1 MILNISLR
9 TDIVACYTD
18 WLVDKLLHKDFI
30 YSQNPRTKVT
40 TAYSLKDVDCIA
52 FCSKDYS
59 KILPYIQEINS
70 KYKCIYYYTITPSG
84 TDLEPHVPS
93 VDESI
98 KTLKELSKIV
108 GKENVLWRF
117 DPLLK
122 TNKISCEW
130 LVDSFEKMAK
140 ELSKYV
146 SRCIFSFI
154 TPYSHTLANMP
165 EIIPFTEEEKD
176 WITMRMGVIAISENN
191 LHLQIC
197 RLGKEYPGV
206 YVEGCMS
213 PKIFGLNIKPTKA
226 SITSGCTCSVQTYGI
241 GEYDTCKM
249 GCKYCYATI
258 DHNLAKRIPE
268 NPNSEL
274 ISGEITEPIKYVN
287 NRVQISQELSLF
299 D

>member
-1 MILNISLR
+1 MSHFVGFVFGSN
-9 TDIVACYTD
+9 
-18 WLVDKLLHKDFI
+18 VDEL
-30 YSQNPRTKVT
+30 
-40 TAYSLKDVDCIA
+40 
-52 FCSKDYS
+52 
-59 KILPYIQEINS
+59 
-70 KYKCIYYYTITPSG
+70 
-84 TDLEPHVPS
+84 LEPYDENMVVDAYVRYTKDEA
-93 VDESI
+93 VDEV
-98 KTLKELSKIV
+98 KRRHADNYEYALKVLDKYQDPKSDWE
-108 GKENVLWRF
+108 KEQVERA
-117 DPLLK
+117 
-122 TNKISCEW
+122 NKIIEGGIGISYEDAW
-130 LVDSFEKMAK
+130 EEAK
-140 ELSKYV
+140 KWGYDMDDNENLLSTY
-146 SRCIFSFI
+146 
-154 TPYSHTLANMP
+154 NP
-165 EIIPFTEEEKD
+165 ESKWD

>member
-1 MILNISLR
+1 MDNCLPPQ
-9 TDIVACYTD
+9 
-18 WLVDKLLHKDFI
+18 I
-30 YSQNPRTKVT
+30 YIREWKTMEVSPFEW
-40 TAYSLKDVDCIA
+40 Y
-52 FCSKDYS
+52 
-59 KILPYIQEINS
+59 KILSRPYGYN
-70 KYKCIYYYTITPSG
+70 YY
-84 TDLEPHVPS
+84 
-93 VDESI
+93 
-98 KTLKELSKIV
+98 
-108 GKENVLWRF
+108 
-117 DPLLK
+117 
-122 TNKISCEW
+122 
-130 LVDSFEKMAK
+130 
-140 ELSKYV
+140 
-146 SRCIFSFI
+146 
-154 TPYSHTLANMP
+154 
-165 EIIPFTEEEKD
+165 
-176 WITMRMGVIAISENN
+176 
-191 LHLQIC
+191 

>member
-59 KILPYIQEINS
+59 KMLPYIQEINS
-70 KYKCIYYYTITPSG
+70 KYKCIYYYT
-84 TDLEPHVPS
+84 
-93 VDESI
+93 
-98 KTLKELSKIV
+98 
-108 GKENVLWRF
+108 
-117 DPLLK
+117 
-122 TNKISCEW
+122 
-130 LVDSFEKMAK
+130 
-140 ELSKYV
+140 
-146 SRCIFSFI
+146 I

>member
-1 MILNISLR
+1 MQTVQPSVLR
-9 TDIVACYTD
+9 TI
-18 WLVDKLLHKDFI
+18 
-30 YSQNPRTKVT
+30 
-40 TAYSLKDVDCIA
+40 LK
-52 FCSKDYS
+52 
-59 KILPYIQEINS
+59 
-70 KYKCIYYYTITPSG
+70 YYHIFKKSIPSISVYTITPYG
-84 TDLEPHVPS
+84 TDIEPNVPS

-130 LVDSFEKMAK
+130 LVDSFKKMAK

-154 TPYSHTLANMP
+154 TPYTLANMP

>member
-70 KYKCIYYYTITPSG
+70 KYKCIYYYT
-84 TDLEPHVPS
+84 
-93 VDESI
+93 
-98 KTLKELSKIV
+98 
-108 GKENVLWRF
+108 
-117 DPLLK
+117 
-122 TNKISCEW
+122 
-130 LVDSFEKMAK
+130 
-140 ELSKYV
+140 
-146 SRCIFSFI
+146 
-154 TPYSHTLANMP
+154 SHTLANMP

>member
-1 MILNISLR
+1 MSEKNDKWTMFKNYIHNELGI
-9 TDIVACYTD
+9 TKDDIRA
-18 WLVDKLLHKDFI
+18 W
-30 YSQNPRTKVT
+30 
-40 TAYSLKDVDCIA
+40 
-52 FCSKDYS
+52 
-59 KILPYIQEINS
+59 
-70 KYKCIYYYTITPSG
+70 
-84 TDLEPHVPS
+84 
-93 VDESI
+93 
-98 KTLKELSKIV
+98 LKEAVQSQAELMLK
-108 GKENVLWRF
+108 KTF
-117 DPLLK
+117 DDFDMDTFVRRHIETQMRYWTTDSVRHQVANLLA
-122 TNKISCEW
+122 
-130 LVDSFEKMAK
+130 D
-140 ELSKYV
+140 
-146 SRCIFSFI
+146 
-154 TPYSHTLANMP
+154 TLANMP

>member
-1 MILNISLR
+1 MQKPSVLR
-9 TDIVACYTD
+9 TI
-18 WLVDKLLHKDFI
+18 
-30 YSQNPRTKVT
+30 
-40 TAYSLKDVDCIA
+40 LK
-52 FCSKDYS
+52 
-59 KILPYIQEINS
+59 
-70 KYKCIYYYTITPSG
+70 YYHIFKKSIPSISVYTITPYG
-84 TDLEPHVPS
+84 TDIEPNVPS

-130 LVDSFEKMAK
+130 LVDSFKKMAK

-206 YVEGCMS
+206 YVEGC
-213 PKIFGLNIKPTKA
+213 PKIFGLNIKPTLLLVDVLVAFRPTEQENTILVRWDVNIVMLLQIIIWLK
-226 SITSGCTCSVQTYGI
+226 
-241 GEYDTCKM
+241 EYQKILTL
-249 GCKYCYATI
+249 
-258 DHNLAKRIPE
+258 NLFLEK
-268 NPNSEL
+268 
-274 ISGEITEPIKYVN
+274 
-287 NRVQISQELSLF
+287 
-299 D
+299 

>member
-1 MILNISLR
+1 MQTVQPSVLR
-9 TDIVACYTD
+9 TI
-18 WLVDKLLHKDFI
+18 
-30 YSQNPRTKVT
+30 
-40 TAYSLKDVDCIA
+40 LK
-52 FCSKDYS
+52 
-59 KILPYIQEINS
+59 
-70 KYKCIYYYTITPSG
+70 YYHIFKKSIPSISVYTITPYG
-84 TDLEPHVPS
+84 TDIEPNVPS

-122 TNKISCEW
+122 INKISCEW

-176 WITMRMGVIAISENN
+176 CITMRMGVIAISENN

>member
-59 KILPYIQEINS
+59 
-70 KYKCIYYYTITPSG
+70 
-84 TDLEPHVPS
+84 
-93 VDESI
+93 
-98 KTLKELSKIV
+98 
-108 GKENVLWRF
+108 
-117 DPLLK
+117 
-122 TNKISCEW
+122 
-130 LVDSFEKMAK
+130 
-140 ELSKYV
+140 
-146 SRCIFSFI
+146 
-154 TPYSHTLANMP
+154 
-165 EIIPFTEEEKD
+165 
-176 WITMRMGVIAISENN
+176 
-191 LHLQIC
+191 
-197 RLGKEYPGV
+197 
-206 YVEGCMS
+206 
-213 PKIFGLNIKPTKA
+213 
-226 SITSGCTCSVQTYGI
+226 
-241 GEYDTCKM
+241 
-249 GCKYCYATI
+249 
-258 DHNLAKRIPE
+258 E

>member
-1 MILNISLR
+1 MTAGEYFGDWMEVIDGPELRRVVTWMSKLDKSILCPS
-9 TDIVACYTD
+9 
-18 WLVDKLLHKDFI
+18 
-30 YSQNPRTKVT
+30 SQNVFK
-40 TAYSLKDVDCIA
+40 AFQACSLKDCKVVFLGQDPYPQQGVATGIL
-52 FCSKDYS
+52 FGNSKD
-59 KILPYIQEINS
+59 
-70 KYKCIYYYTITPSG
+70 TP
-84 TDLEPHVPS
+84 
-93 VDESI
+93 
-98 KTLKELSKIV
+98 
-108 GKENVLWRF
+108 
-117 DPLLK
+117 
-122 TNKISCEW
+122 
-130 LVDSFEKMAK
+130 
-140 ELSKYV
+140 
-146 SRCIFSFI
+146 
-154 TPYSHTLANMP
+154 
-165 EIIPFTEEEKD
+165 EEEKD

>member
-1 MILNISLR
+1 M
-9 TDIVACYTD
+9 
-18 WLVDKLLHKDFI
+18 
-30 YSQNPRTKVT
+30 
-40 TAYSLKDVDCIA
+40 
-52 FCSKDYS
+52 
-59 KILPYIQEINS
+59 
-70 KYKCIYYYTITPSG
+70 
-84 TDLEPHVPS
+84 
-93 VDESI
+93 
-98 KTLKELSKIV
+98 
-108 GKENVLWRF
+108 

-176 WITMRMGVIAISENN
+176 WITMRVIAISENN

-258 DHNLAKRIPE
+258 DHNLAKRIPA
-268 NPNSEL
+268 NSEL

>member
-70 KYKCIYYYTITPSG
+70 KYKCIY
-84 TDLEPHVPS
+84 
-93 VDESI
+93 
-98 KTLKELSKIV
+98 
-108 GKENVLWRF
+108 
-117 DPLLK
+117 
-122 TNKISCEW
+122 
-130 LVDSFEKMAK
+130 
-140 ELSKYV
+140 
-146 SRCIFSFI
+146 
-154 TPYSHTLANMP
+154 
-165 EIIPFTEEEKD
+165 
-176 WITMRMGVIAISENN
+176 
-191 LHLQIC
+191 
-197 RLGKEYPGV
+197 
-206 YVEGCMS
+206 
-213 PKIFGLNIKPTKA
+213 
-226 SITSGCTCSVQTYGI
+226 
-241 GEYDTCKM
+241 
-249 GCKYCYATI
+249 CYATI

>member
-1 MILNISLR
+1 MQTVQPSVLR
-9 TDIVACYTD
+9 TI
-18 WLVDKLLHKDFI
+18 
-30 YSQNPRTKVT
+30 
-40 TAYSLKDVDCIA
+40 LK
-52 FCSKDYS
+52 
-59 KILPYIQEINS
+59 
-70 KYKCIYYYTITPSG
+70 YYHIFKKSIPSISVYTITPYG
-84 TDLEPHVPS
+84 TDIEPNVPS

-130 LVDSFEKMAK
+130 LVDSFKKMAK

-197 RLGKEYPGV
+197 RLGKEYPGGYMLKDV
-206 YVEGCMS
+206 
-213 PKIFGLNIKPTKA
+213 
-226 SITSGCTCSVQTYGI
+226 
-241 GEYDTCKM
+241 
-249 GCKYCYATI
+249 
-258 DHNLAKRIPE
+258 
-268 NPNSEL
+268 
-274 ISGEITEPIKYVN
+274 
-287 NRVQISQELSLF
+287 
-299 D
+299 